1 MASKN
6 KTVIN
11 HHIAKPYIRFGFT
24 IVELLVVI
32 VVIGILAAIT
42 IVSYS
47 GITSRASIASI
58 QSDLTNASTILK
70 LDQITND
77 SFPTTLALANGSKG
91 ITPSQTMDSVIYIPD
106 NTSNP
111 KNFCLQYRKGTNT
124 YAVDSSSQPSSGV
137 CLQNLVTNGDFSN
150 GTNGWVVSNGSTSIS
165 SQDGVLTM
173 NNDTS
178 APLIYQMIPQIQ
190 LNDIIYVRGR
200 VLSGNSGSPYV
211 RFAVSDNGYNAKSQ
225 AIINS
230 PTINTW
236 YDISGLGSYSTASN
250 TKFFVQQ
257 VNLGTAKTKFLI
269 ALDLTATF
277 GAGNEPT
284 QAQMDTIMNSY
295 PNNWFN
301 IVAKVNL

>member
-1 MASKN
+1 MKSDTN
-6 KTVIN
+6 FRTS
-11 HHIAKPYIRFGFT
+11 FGFT

-42 IVSYS
+42 IVSYT
-47 GITSRASIASI
+47 GITNRAVIASI
-58 QSDLTNASTILK
+58 QSDLTSASTTLK
-70 LDQITND
+70 MDQTIND
-77 SFPTTLALANGSKG
+77 SFPATLALANSGKG
-91 ITPSQTMDSVIYIPD
+91 IAQSQSLDSIIYVPD

-124 YAVDSSSQPSSGV
+124 YAVDSSSQVAKGV
-137 CLQNLVTNGDFSN
+137 CLTNLVTNGDFSQ
-150 GTNGWVVSNGSTSIS
+150 GTSGWVVSNGSTSIS
-165 SQDGVLTM
+165 PQDGVLTM

-178 APLIYQMIPQIQ
+178 APLVYQMIPQIQ

-200 VLSGNSGSPYV
+200 VLSGNSGSSYV
-211 RFAVSDNGYNAKSQ
+211 RFAISDNGYNAKSQ

-236 YDISGLGSYSTASN
+236 YDISGLGNYNTADN
-250 TKFFVQQ
+250 AKFFVQQ

-284 QAQMDTIMNSY
+284 QAQMDTIMTNY
-295 PNNWFN
+295 PNSWFN
-301 IVAKVNL
+301 IVAKSNL